1 MQDMEKL
8 IRLAKKAHQ
17 NAYAPYSKFKVGAVL
32 LTKAGNIY
40 SGCNVENAS
49 YGLSICAERVA
60 MSNAITNGEK
70 EFENLVVYTDRKEF
84 FLPCGACRQFISE
97 FSDELKII
105 IVNGMDKIKIT
116 NIKELLPEKF
126 KLS

>member
-97 FSDELKII
+97 FTDELKII

>member
-1 MQDMEKL
+1 MQDIEEL

-97 FSDELKII
+97 FTDELKII
-105 IVNGMDKIKIT
+105 IVNGRDKIKIT

>member
-8 IRLAKKAHQ
+8 IRLAKEAHQ

-97 FSDELKII
+97 FTDELKII

>member
-1 MQDMEKL
+1 L

-70 EFENLVVYTDRKEF
+70 EFENLVVYTDRKDF

-97 FSDELKII
+97 FTDELKII
-105 IVNGMDKIKIT
+105 IVNGRDKIKIT